1 MVDHHI
7 EAHFKVKADIDT
19 TGKKRDRQIQQRA
32 IGILTDMLVADMTFT
47 DRAEANKYARAIVIG
62 LSALPQILRQA
73 IDEIDAATL

>member
-1 MVDHHI
+1 VVDHHI

-47 DRAEANKYARAIVIG
+47 DRAEAGKYARAIVVG